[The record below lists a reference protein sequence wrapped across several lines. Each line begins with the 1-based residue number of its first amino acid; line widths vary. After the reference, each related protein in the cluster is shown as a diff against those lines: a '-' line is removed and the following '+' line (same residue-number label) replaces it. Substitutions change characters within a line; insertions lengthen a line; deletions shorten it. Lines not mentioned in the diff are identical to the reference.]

1 MLKLNTNLGKL
12 RFTAIVEGI
21 TYLLL
26 GITMLLKYKY
36 EMPYPNKIVGMIHG
50 VFFIIYVVLVLGV
63 GFQKK
68 WDYLKIF
75 LALLASLIPFGTFI
89 ADKKIFKK
97 YS

>member
-1 MLKLNTNLGKL
+1 MIKLNTNIGKL

-26 GITMLLKYKY
+26 GFTMLLKYKF

-50 VFFIIYVVLVLGV
+50 VFFVIYVALVLVV

-68 WDYLKIF
+68 WDYVKTF
-75 LALLASLIPFGTFI
+75 LALLASFIPFGTFI
-89 ADKKIFKK
+89 ADNMIFKK